1 MFCCLQNFR
10 YKMILKQ
17 ELIPMQDDPETI
29 GKWGLCGRVQ
39 LRMQNAEE
47 LTGQQIEV
55 LFSGSSFD

>member
-1 MFCCLQNFR
+1 
-10 YKMILKQ
+10 MILKQ